1 LSHDHPLTSY
11 SSVRPVA
18 APSLARTAWQAGFS
32 TALADV
38 LEYLQHNLDLPEQTS
53 DASQANAIAQVI
65 DYIEVGTSI

>member
-1 LSHDHPLTSY
+1 MPGDHPLTSC
-11 SSVRPVA
+11 SPVRPVA
-18 APSLARTAWQAGFS
+18 ALARTAWQAGFS

-38 LEYLQHNLDLPEQTS
+38 LEYLQHNLDLPDQSS